1 MMDERTLSG
10 ATASEAAEAVVAAE
24 AGAVE
29 EAEAAVAGTVSEAAV
44 ATTGAAVAEAAG
56 ATVAGAGTVERT
68 VGVATGFF
76 FFVRV
81 SAGEGVAT
89 TCAGETDT
97 GCFFEGG
104 DGIIYYFMITYI
116 IICLYNFIDY
126 KNNIH

>member
-1 MMDERTLSG
+1 MDERTLSG
-10 ATASEAAEAVVAAE
+10 ATASEAAV

-29 EAEAAVAGTVSEAAV
+29 EAAVAGTVSEAAV
-44 ATTGAAVAEAAG
+44 ATTGAAVAG
-56 ATVAGAGTVERT
+56 VTVAGAGTVERT

>member
-10 ATASEAAEAVVAAE
+10 ATASVAAV
-24 AGAVE
+24 AAAVE
-29 EAEAAVAGTVSEAAV
+29 EAVAAVAGTVSEAAV
-44 ATTGAAVAEAAG
+44 ATTG
-56 ATVAGAGTVERT
+56 VAGAGTVERT

>member
-10 ATASEAAEAVVAAE
+10 ATASEAVVAAE

-29 EAEAAVAGTVSEAAV
+29 EAAVAAVAGTVSEATV

-76 FFVRV
+76 FFVSV

>member
-10 ATASEAAEAVVAAE
+10 ATASEAAV

-29 EAEAAVAGTVSEAAV
+29 EAAVAAEAGTVSEAAV
-44 ATTGAAVAEAAG
+44 TAVAATGTTGV

-81 SAGEGVAT
+81 SAGEEVAT
-89 TCAGETDT
+89 TCTGETDT

>member
-10 ATASEAAEAVVAAE
+10 ATASEAAVAAE

-44 ATTGAAVAEAAG
+44 ATTGAAEAAG

>member
-10 ATASEAAEAVVAAE
+10 ATASEAAVAAEAAEAAE

-76 FFVRV
+76 FFVEYPQEKGLLQLVRV
-81 SAGEGVAT
+81 RLILAAFSKEVMAL
-89 TCAGETDT
+89 
-97 GCFFEGG
+97 F
-104 DGIIYYFMITYI
+104 IT
-116 IICLYNFIDY
+116 L
-126 KNNIH
+126 

>member
-10 ATASEAAEAVVAAE
+10 ATASEAAVAAVAAV

-29 EAEAAVAGTVSEAAV
+29 EAAVAAVAGTVSET
-44 ATTGAAVAEAAG
+44 ATTGTAAVAG

-81 SAGEGVAT
+81 SAGEGGAT

>member
-29 EAEAAVAGTVSEAAV
+29 EAVAGTVSEAAV
-44 ATTGAAVAEAAG
+44 ATTGAAGV
-56 ATVAGAGTVERT
+56 TVAGAGTVERT

-81 SAGEGVAT
+81 SAGEGGAT

>member
-10 ATASEAAEAVVAAE
+10 ATASEAVVAAE

-29 EAEAAVAGTVSEAAV
+29 EAAVAAVAGTVSEAAV
-44 ATTGAAVAEAAG
+44 VATGTTGG

-97 GCFFEGG
+97 GCFLEGG

>member
-10 ATASEAAEAVVAAE
+10 ATASEAAAE

-29 EAEAAVAGTVSEAAV
+29 EAAVAVAAVSEAAGTV
-44 ATTGAAVAEAAG
+44 ATVATAGAAVAEAAG

-76 FFVRV
+76 FFVSV

-97 GCFFEGG
+97 GCFLEGG
-104 DGIIYYFMITYI
+104 DGIVYYFMITYI